1 MYYSHLIN
9 IKKIVDTYSQQQP
22 LSLFLKSF
30 FKANKKFGSR
40 DRKNIAQHVYNYFR
54 LGYALRKADFNV
66 RLQIAGYLADNIII
80 DEKLNVEK
88 PLIADNNLNNR
99 INAVKN
105 QFPGFN
111 EDDIFPFADELS
123 TGIDRTSFVK
133 SILKRPKVFIRIRK
147 RFEEKVKQELLQEK
161 FKFEMITG
169 NTFSF
174 EQEIKIT
181 QAKSFEKG
189 WFEIQDLSSQQTGLF
204 FEAKPYEYWW
214 DCCAGAGGKS
224 LLFKDKFP
232 DTYLLLTDI
241 RESILANASER
252 MKKAGAN
259 NYEIRRLE
267 TWEFGNPEIGN
278 SDLNVTITNI
288 GVRRLFDGIIVDAP
302 CSGSGTWAR
311 TPENISFFRK
321 EMIKGF
327 QAKQIAILENA
338 LQYLKPG
345 GQLIYITCSAFKKEN
360 GDVTQ
365 QLLKTGNLK
374 LVREQLI
381 LGYENYADVMY
392 VAQLQKLI

>member
-9 IKKIVDTYSQQQP
+9 IKKIVDTYRQQQP

-30 FKANKKFGSR
+30 FRANKKIGSR

-54 LGYALRKADFNV
+54 LGNALPEADFFV
-66 RLQIAGYLADNIII
+66 RLQLAGYIVDNIII
-80 DEKLNVEK
+80 DEKLNEEK
-88 PLIADNNLNNR
+88 HLEGDDNLENR
-99 INAVKN
+99 ITTIKN

-111 EDDIFPFADELS
+111 EDDIFPFTDELS
-123 TGIDRTSFVK
+123 TGIDKTAFAK
-133 SILKRPKVFIRIRK
+133 SILNRPKVFIRIRK
-147 RFEEKVKQELLQEK
+147 GFEEKVKQELLQKE
-161 FKFEMITG
+161 FKFEIITG

-181 QAKSFEKG
+181 RTQSFEKG
-189 WFEIQDLSSQQTGLF
+189 WFEIQDLSSQQTGF
-204 FEAKPYEYWW
+204 IFEAKPNEYWW

-224 LLFKDKFP
+224 LLFKDNFP
-232 DTYLLLTDI
+232 DTYVLLTDI

-252 MKKAGAN
+252 MKKAGAK
-259 NYEIRRLE
+259 NYEIRHLE
-267 TWEFGNPEIGN
+267 TWEFGKPEIARKN
-278 SDLNVTITNI
+278 LDVTITPL
-288 GVRRLFDGIIVDAP
+288 GFRGQFDGIIVDAP

-321 EMIKGF
+321 EMIIEF
-327 QAKQIAILENA
+327 QVKQLAILENA

-360 GDVTQ
+360 EEVTQ
-365 QLLKTGNLK
+365 HLLKTANLK

-392 VAQLQKLI
+392 AAQLQKLN